1 MQVTSILE
9 SACNQYLSQ
18 LYKSESSTYLLL
30 QSKSENGDPLPQHS
44 LPPLQGASSS
54 CLFYS

>member
-1 MQVTSILE
+1 MQVTSVPEL
-9 SACNQYLSQ
+9 ACNQDLNQ

-30 QSKSENGDPLPQHS
+30 QSMSENGDPLPQHS

-54 CLFYS
+54 CLF